1 MRKYFALIIIF
12 ATVSQSVNAASSSF
26 NKEIN
31 YQGKLTDSSGV
42 LVGDGD
48 YNMFFRIYTA
58 SSGGNAIWSES
69 RTSTSTAV
77 TVTNG
82 LFSVLLGDIT
92 SISSLNFNQDL
103 YLGVSIGGT
112 SSTPVWDNEMTPRK
126 QFGTVPAAFVAD
138 TLDGLD
144 SDAFIRSDI
153 VGTSTGGLLVT
164 ASSTIQYFS
173 FINATGTAATTTRL
187 HVSGATTTQI
197 ANGVNL
203 AAGCFAI
210 NGTCVGGSGITGSGA
225 ANRAAFWTTASN
237 LSSDANFI
245 WDDANDQLQLNSQ
258 FTIKAASAG
267 AGYATIT
274 NQPVDANTAGVWRVL
289 PKGTPTAATWG
300 IGAEKT
306 FIDLFGTD
314 FVADPL

>member
-103 YLGVSIGGT
+103 YLGVSIGAT
-112 SSTPVWDNEMTPRK
+112 SSTPTWDAEMSPRK
-126 QFGTVPAAFVAD
+126 QFGTVPSAFVAD

-153 VGTSTGGLLVT
+153 VGTSTGGLLVLASTTLQNFTARNATSSGYLAITGT
-164 ASSTIQYFS
+164 ASST
-173 FINATGTAATTTRL
+173 AT
-187 HVSGATTTQI
+187 
-197 ANGVNL
+197 NGWNL
-203 AAGCFAI
+203 SAGCFAI
-210 NGTCVGGSGITGSGA
+210 SGTCVGSGGGA
-225 ANRAAFWTTASN
+225 RPGGGKPA
-237 LSSDANFI
+237 
-245 WDDANDQLQLNSQ
+245 
-258 FTIKAASAG
+258 
-267 AGYATIT
+267 
-274 NQPVDANTAGVWRVL
+274 
-289 PKGTPTAATWG
+289 
-300 IGAEKT
+300 
-306 FIDLFGTD
+306 
-314 FVADPL
+314 PL